1 MSYFDILLSGIPQGS
16 ILGLI
21 LFKIFINYLVL
32 WIKNSDLHNFADSN
46 TISSVANN
54 IEELFNSLQKSS
66 EEAKDWFRIN
76 FMIVSPRKSQS
87 ITNKNNSFEF

>member
-54 IEELFNSLQKSS
+54 NDELFNSLQKSS
-66 EEAKDWFRIN
+66 EEVIDWFRIN

-87 ITNKNNSFEF
+87 ITNNNNSFEF